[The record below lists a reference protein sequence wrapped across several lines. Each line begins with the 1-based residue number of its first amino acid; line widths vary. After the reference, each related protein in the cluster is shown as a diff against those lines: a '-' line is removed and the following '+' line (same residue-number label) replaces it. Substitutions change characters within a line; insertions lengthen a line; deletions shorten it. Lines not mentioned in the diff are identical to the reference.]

1 VKRENSLS
9 DLFDARVAGEG
20 TVRLC
25 GVKGSGPAYLAAGL
39 LAQGGEASGAP
50 LLVVLPD
57 ASRAARFARDLRF
70 FVAGCGLAEAPQRV
84 LHFPAWEILPYD
96 RLSPQRGTSFER
108 LTVLGCLSAPPPTP
122 RGPGRGVLAVVTD
135 ARALVQR
142 VLAPEALRAA
152 AFAVEAGETVERD
165 DLLRRLA
172 TLGYS
177 GGPLAETRGEFSARG
192 GIVDVFPIDA
202 EDPVRIEFD
211 ADRIER
217 IRAYDPQTQR
227 SYPGASANGRS
238 VPFQRVQFLPAREV
252 LLDGETVARSKEV
265 LRDRLSELN
274 FNLEQRVEVLSGL
287 ERAVYHPGAEFLL
300 PLLAPG
306 AVPLTAHLGPRARPL
321 LVAPEEIQAA
331 IEAFQEE
338 IAQGR
343 ERAQEGR
350 GLYVE
355 PGALWLTAEEA
366 LGSLPPDRLEITEL
380 QVDAPEGSAV
390 KGGARRKLRFA
401 FEDNGDLRG
410 RLEGSHTRE
419 HALSPLV
426 EAMSEWRDE
435 GRSIVLVA
443 ATVGSAERLARLLEG
458 YRLPLPIWREGMP
471 GAIAT
476 GGERAAHGAP
486 AAAEGIA
493 VGDLSAGFRL
503 SQAALTVV
511 TESEIFG
518 PRRRTRAA
526 ATGRAAAREAFTTR
540 LEDLKR
546 DDYIVH
552 RDHGIA
558 QYRALVHLVIAEEEG
573 DFLQLEFAGKDRLY
587 LPVRSVNLVTRY
599 VGADDTPPRL
609 DRLGGAAWVKAKGK
623 AAQAVRVMARE
634 LLEVHAARQVLQR
647 EPYPRGDGTYEEF
660 EARFPYDATPDQET
674 AVEETLAD
682 LQRETPMDRLVCGDV
697 GYGKTEVAM
706 RAAFRVVSEGR
717 QVAVLVP
724 TTILALQ
731 HHQTFS
737 ERFKD
742 YPVVIEELS
751 RFKSRKAQRE
761 ILERLA
767 EGKVDIVIGTHRLL
781 GKDVKYRKLGL
792 LVVDEEQRF
801 GVRHKELIKQSRK
814 LVDVL
819 TLTATPIPR
828 TLHMGL
834 LGLRDLSVINTPPED
849 RLAIRT
855 FVMHWDE
862 ATFAEAVQREMAR
875 GGQVFFVHNRV
886 QTIGEAARIVKRLV
900 PEAKVVVAHGQLEE
914 RKLERVML
922 SFQRGMADV
931 LVTTSIIENGLDLP
945 NVNTLLVDRA
955 DKFGLAQLYQMRG
968 RVGRGA
974 HRAYAYL
981 FIPRAA
987 SLTAD
992 AKKRLAALQ
1001 ELVELGSA
1009 FRLAA
1014 HDLEIR
1020 GAGNLLGANQS
1031 GHIAAV
1037 GYDMFAELLDR
1048 AIREMRG
1055 MPLEEEVD
1063 VEIDLKIPAFIPEGY
1078 VGDTGQRLSA
1088 YRRLSLAR
1096 SEEEVA
1102 DVETDLIDR
1111 YGDLPEEVIRLAEA
1125 VRVRA
1130 LARAL
1135 GVRTIERK
1143 GRELLL
1149 AWSDPER
1156 VDPDR
1161 AVGLA
1166 RASGGELRLLPDNR
1180 LRLYMPGKSPE
1191 IVLESAKNLLQ
1202 SLG

>member
-1 VKRENSLS
+1 
-9 DLFDARVAGEG
+9 
-20 TVRLC
+20 
-25 GVKGSGPAYLAAGL
+25 
-39 LAQGGEASGAP
+39 
-50 LLVVLPD
+50 
-57 ASRAARFARDLRF
+57 
-70 FVAGCGLAEAPQRV
+70 
-84 LHFPAWEILPYD
+84 
-96 RLSPQRGTSFER
+96 
-108 LTVLGCLSAPPPTP
+108 
-122 RGPGRGVLAVVTD
+122 
-135 ARALVQR
+135 
-142 VLAPEALRAA
+142 
-152 AFAVEAGETVERD
+152 
-165 DLLRRLA
+165 
-172 TLGYS
+172 
-177 GGPLAETRGEFSARG
+177 
-192 GIVDVFPIDA
+192 
-202 EDPVRIEFD
+202 
-211 ADRIER
+211 
-217 IRAYDPQTQR
+217 
-227 SYPGASANGRS
+227 
-238 VPFQRVQFLPAREV
+238 
-252 LLDGETVARSKEV
+252 
-265 LRDRLSELN
+265 
-274 FNLEQRVEVLSGL
+274 
-287 ERAVYHPGAEFLL
+287 
-300 PLLAPG
+300 
-306 AVPLTAHLGPRARPL
+306 
-321 LVAPEEIQAA
+321 
-331 IEAFQEE
+331 
-338 IAQGR
+338 
-343 ERAQEGR
+343 
-350 GLYVE
+350 
-355 PGALWLTAEEA
+355 
-366 LGSLPPDRLEITEL
+366 
-380 QVDAPEGSAV
+380 
-390 KGGARRKLRFA
+390 
-401 FEDNGDLRG
+401 
-410 RLEGSHTRE
+410 
-419 HALSPLV
+419 
-426 EAMSEWRDE
+426 
-435 GRSIVLVA
+435 
-443 ATVGSAERLARLLEG
+443 
-458 YRLPLPIWREGMP
+458 
-471 GAIAT
+471 
-476 GGERAAHGAP
+476 
-486 AAAEGIA
+486 

-503 SQAALTVV
+503 SQAGFAVV

-526 ATGRAAAREAFTTR
+526 AGRRPEAGEAFATR

-546 DDYIVH
+546 DDFIVH

-558 QYRALVHLVIAEEEG
+558 QYRALAHLVIGEEEG
-573 DFLQLEFAGKDRLY
+573 DFLQLEFAGNDRLY
-587 LPVRSVNLVTRY
+587 LPVRGVNLVQRY

-609 DRLGGAAWVKAKGK
+609 DRLGGAAWVKAKAK

-634 LLEVHAARQVLQR
+634 LLEVHAARRVLR
-647 EPYPRGDGTYEEF
+647 RKPYGTGDEVYEEF
-660 EARFPYDATPDQET
+660 EARFPYEATPDQER

-682 LQRETPMDRLVCGDV
+682 LQGETPMDRLVCGDV

-724 TTILALQ
+724 TTVLALQ

-751 RFKSRKAQRE
+751 RFKSPKVQSQ
-761 ILERLA
+761 ILTRLA
-767 EGKVDIVIGTHRLL
+767 EGRVDIVIGTHRLL
-781 GKDVKYRKLGL
+781 GKDVTYRNLGL

-801 GVRHKELIKQSRK
+801 GVRHKERIKQSRK

-834 LGLRDLSVINTPPED
+834 VGLRDLSVINTPPED

-862 ATFAEAVQREMAR
+862 STFAEAVRREMAR

-886 QTIGEAARIVKRLV
+886 QTIAEAARLVKRLV

-987 SLTAD
+987 SITAD
-992 AKKRLAALQ
+992 AKKRLSALQ

-1009 FRLAA
+1009 FKLAA

-1020 GAGNLLGANQS
+1020 GAGNLLGADQS

-1037 GYDMFAELLDR
+1037 GYEMFAELLDR
-1048 AIREMRG
+1048 AILEMRG

-1063 VEIDLKIPAFIPEGY
+1063 VEIDLKIPAFIPEPY
-1078 VGDTGQRLSA
+1078 VADTGQRLSV
-1088 YRRLSLAR
+1088 YRLLSLAR
-1096 SEEEVA
+1096 SEEEVG
-1102 DVETDLIDR
+1102 DVESDLIDR
-1111 YGDLPEEVIRLAEA
+1111 YGDLPGEVVHLAEA
-1125 VRVRA
+1125 VRVRI

-1135 GVRTIERK
+1135 RVKTIERR

-1149 AWSDPER
+1149 TWGDPER
-1156 VDPDR
+1156 VDPGR
-1161 AVGLA
+1161 AIGLA
-1166 RASGGELRLLPDNR
+1166 RASEGELRLLPDNR
-1180 LRLYMPGKSPE
+1180 LRLYMPGKTPE